1 MPIIVSQN
9 GKNAKKLDKISFGL
23 ENKIQQYIYD
33 NPESIPLYD
42 IREDIQLLILARE
55 FSTNSGPIDAVGID
69 QDGQI
74 YLVETK
80 LYKNPDKRTVIAQVI
95 DYGASLWRTLNDF
108 DAFILQLNSH
118 VQKKF
123 NMSTTDKIQEF
134 FALDDEQMQSVLEQ
148 MKFNLDEGNFKFVVM
163 MDSLEDR
170 LKDLIVY
177 MNQNSKFDIYGVE
190 MEYYQHDTFE
200 IMIPKIYGA
209 QVKKDVKVS
218 VNNSVRSVW
227 NHQTFTDELK
237 NKLSTD
243 NFSKVIKLL
252 TLCENSADSI
262 KWGTGSKKGSFSPII
277 NALHTSISPFTFY
290 TDGSVQIKFSWL
302 KSSTISEDIFN
313 KIVEEFYQT
322 MTTTSLNISKEDLL
336 AKQIG
341 ISLDEL
347 LTNFETLYEAVKKS
361 L

>member
-218 VNNSVRSVW
+218 KSTNNSYNDADFKRLFSEAGYSELI
-227 NHQTFTDELK
+227 TD
-237 NKLSTD
+237 
-243 NFSKVIKLL
+243 LL
-252 TLCENSADSI
+252 QLADD
-262 KWGTGSKKGSFSPII
+262 
-277 NALHTSISPFTFY
+277 ISN
-290 TDGSVQIKFSWL
+290 GKVQISGL
-302 KSSTISEDIFN
+302 KVHKSPSYLNFRY
-313 KIVEEFYQT
+313 FYPNAT
-322 MTTTSLNISKEDLL
+322 
-336 AKQIG
+336 KQALSVSIG
-341 ISLDEL
+341 IRNGKPLNQMDLWCDDSDYQDKIIEPVSEFVGQQVEPISNKSGIGMLARMKLEDVSIQKL
-347 LTNFETLYEAVKKS
+347 INLFKTLS
-361 L
+361 N